1 MLSYTAEVFYA
12 FLEEYNLAIW
22 PAQIVALGLAF
33 VGYFLC
39 VMRSPFSG
47 WTLTG
52 ILVLF
57 WTWNAVIFFWFQFG
71 EIDFSAPIYAG
82 FFALQA
88 VLLIFAG
95 FRRRGLAFTLARG
108 PRGAIGHALI
118 LFAIAGYPLTMT
130 ALDHPWAAVETVGTA
145 PAPTVIFTLGLFLLT
160 DPRPP
165 WYLIV
170 IPLAAAAVLGANA
183 WFLEMPEQ
191 LSAPAAGLLFLI
203 AILSKSRGKSAVN
216 Q

>member
-22 PAQIVALGLAF
+22 PAHAVALALAAIA
-33 VGYFLC
+33 YFL
-39 VMRSPFSG
+39 VFSSRQSG
-47 WTLTG
+47 RIVFG
-52 ILVLF
+52 ILALF
-57 WTWNAVIFFWFQFG
+57 WLWNAIVFFWFQFG
-71 EIDFSAPIYAG
+71 EIDFSAPIYAVC
-82 FFALQA
+82 FALQT

-95 FRRRGLAFTLARG
+95 SRRRGSALSPVRG
-108 PRGAIGHALI
+108 LKGAIGHVLI
-118 LFAIAGYPLTMT
+118 LFAIAGYPLVMI
-130 ALDHPWAAVETVGTA
+130 ALGHLWAAAEMVGTA

-165 WYLIV
+165 WYLPV
-170 IPLAAAAVLGANA
+170 IPLAAAAALGANA

-191 LSAPAAGLLFLI
+191 LSVLAAGLLFV
-203 AILSKSRGKSAVN
+203 AVMLSKSRGKSAVN